1 MSLGPWDA
9 RGSAPGGEDAAT
21 QLEVALSAM
30 IGTFYL
36 DARFALPGGLT
47 VLFGPSGAGKTR
59 LLRLLAGLDRPD
71 EGRIVLARSTLTD
84 RATRT
89 DVPVHER
96 RIGLVPQTPALL
108 PHRSALANVAL
119 AAPHHDRATRRQLAH
134 TWLARVGA
142 EELAERRPAQLSGGQ
157 QQRVALARAL
167 VGDPRLLLLDE
178 PFSGLDLPVRRRL
191 RSLVRELV
199 ADTGV
204 PTLFVTHDPSEVAEL
219 ADRVLLAADGHI
231 RRVVDA
237 EVALKELGEVADRAT
252 GDSSTGDSSAGGTGP
267 D

>member
-1 MSLGPWDA
+1 MSGQQPDA
-9 RGSAPGGEDAAT
+9 RGPAPGGGGAAT

-30 IGTFYL
+30 IGTFHL
-36 DARFALPGGLT
+36 DARFALPAGLT

-59 LLRLLAGLDRPD
+59 LLRLLAGLDRPED
-71 EGRIVLARSTLTD
+71 GRIVLAGTTLTD
-84 RATRT
+84 RAART
-89 DVPVHER
+89 SVPVHER
-96 RIGLVPQTPALL
+96 RIGFVPQTPALL
-108 PHRSALANVAL
+108 PHRNAVANVTL
-119 AAPHHDRATRRQLAH
+119 AARHHDRATRRQLAR

-142 EELAERRPAQLSGGQ
+142 AELAERRPGQLSGGQ

-191 RSLVRELV
+191 RRLVRELV

-219 ADRVLLAADGHI
+219 ADRVLLAANGRIH
-231 RRVVDA
+231 RVVDA
-237 EVALKELGEVADRAT
+237 EVALQELAEVADT
-252 GDSSTGDSSAGGTGP
+252 SP
-267 D
+267 DDTSPN